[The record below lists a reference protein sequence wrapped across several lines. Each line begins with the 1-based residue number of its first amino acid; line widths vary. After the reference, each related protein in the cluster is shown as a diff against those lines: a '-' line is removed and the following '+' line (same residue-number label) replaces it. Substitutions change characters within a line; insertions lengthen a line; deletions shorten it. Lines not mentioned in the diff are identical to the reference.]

1 MTNQSTDVQQ
11 VLINGRWRAAEVVDT
26 FRATSPATGEALA
39 DVYPVS
45 AWSDADAA
53 LDAAHKAAEE
63 LRETPGATLAAFL
76 REYADRIEKRAG
88 AIIDIAHQET
98 AYPVSPR
105 LKDGELPRTTNQLR
119 QAADAAESGSWAM
132 PTVDTK
138 NDLRS
143 VLAPVG
149 PVAVFGPNNFPFAY
163 GSASGGDFASAIA
176 TGCPVIAKGHPL
188 HPGTTRLFAEQAH
201 EAAINVGLP
210 AATVQLIYHLQP
222 EDGLKLVSDRRIGAT
237 GFTGSRAGGLALKA
251 AADAAGKPIYLE
263 MSSVNP
269 LVLLPGALAERVENI
284 AEEFVASALLAAG
297 QFCTSPGLVL
307 MVKGIDAE
315 RFTADVAGRYH
326 KAAAGTLLSK
336 GVKEGLVNGVQ
347 SLKAAGAEVVAGGES
362 VAGKFSH
369 ENTLLR
375 VAAADFL
382 ADADV
387 LGREAFGN
395 ASMLVVADNAA
406 QLAEVVRT
414 LQGELT
420 GSIYSAADGS
430 DDAEYDEIAA
440 VLRPRVGRLL
450 NDKMPTGVAVSAAMQ
465 HGGPYPAS
473 GHGGFTAVGVPASL
487 RRWGMLQAYD
497 HVRPDR
503 LPPLL
508 RNENPTAAWRLI
520 DGEWTKAGVD

>member
-1 MTNQSTDVQQ
+1 MTSQSEVHR
-11 VLINGRWRAAEVVDT
+11 VLIAGRWRAAEVADT
-26 FRATSPATGEALA
+26 FRATDPATGEALA
-39 DVYPVS
+39 DIYPVS

-53 LDAAHKAAEE
+53 LDAAHAAAAE
-63 LRETPGATLAAFL
+63 LRETPAKTIAAFL
-76 REYADRIEKRAG
+76 RDYADRIGANAD
-88 AIIDIAHQET
+88 AIIAVAHQET

-105 LKDGELPRTTNQLR
+105 LKDAELPRTVNQLR
-119 QAADAAESGSWAM
+119 QAADAAEGGSWAM
-132 PTVDTK
+132 PTIDTK
-138 NDLRS
+138 NELRS

-176 TGCPVIAKGHPL
+176 AGCPVIAKGHPL
-188 HPGTTRLFAEQAH
+188 HPGTARLFAEQAH
-201 EAAINVGLP
+201 EAAVAAGLP
-210 AATVQLIYHLQP
+210 AATVQLMYHLQP
-222 EDGLKLVSDRRIGAT
+222 DDGLRLVADRRLGAT

-269 LVLLPGALAERVENI
+269 VVLLPGALAERNGEI

-336 GVKEGLVNGVQ
+336 GVKEGLVKGVR

-362 VAGKFSH
+362 VAGKYAH

-382 ADADV
+382 ADADA

-395 ASMLVVADNAA
+395 SSMLVVADNAA
-406 QLAEVVRT
+406 QLAEVIRT
-414 LQGELT
+414 LEGELT
-420 GSIYSAADGS
+420 GSIYSSTDGS
-430 DDAEYDEIAA
+430 DDADYAEVAA

-450 NDKMPTGVAVSAAMQ
+450 NDKMPTGVAVSPAMQ

-473 GHGGFTAVGVPASL
+473 GHGGFTAVGFPASI
-487 RRWGMLQAYD
+487 RRWGLLQAFD
-497 HVRPDR
+497 HVRPNR

-508 RNENPTAAWRLI
+508 RDENPTGAWRLI
-520 DGEWTKAGVD
+520 DGEWTRGNA